1 MTEAAVQDEKYR
13 ALWEAEFHNVFEG
26 FMNRFVKTKS
36 KLLKNPYLEGV
47 NLVFPYLDR
56 RKIRIY

>member
-36 KLLKNPYLEGV
+36 KLLKNP
-47 NLVFPYLDR
+47 
-56 RKIRIY
+56 